1 MLIKFLLIFFLLAL
15 VLRFVLPVLMRYL
28 VVGFLQKQA
37 RRHAQQFGG
46 APFEAAPNA
55 SEQTRTA
62 SGDVHVDYVPPRP
75 KPAQPKEFKG
85 GEYVDFEEVK

>member
-1 MLIKFLLIFFLLAL
+1 MLIKFLLVFVLLLL

-46 APFEAAPNA
+46 AVPEPPRHGAA
-55 SEQTRTA
+55 SSQVR
-62 SGDVHVDYVPPRP
+62 VDYVPP
-75 KPAQPKEFKG
+75 KQKASAQPKEFNG
-85 GEYVDFEEVK
+85 GEYVEFEEVK

>member
-37 RRHAQQFGG
+37 RKQAQHFGG
-46 APFEAAPNA
+46 APFGAAPDA
-55 SEQTRTA
+55 SQQTRA
-62 SGDVHVDYVPPRP
+62 ANGDVQVDYVPPRP
-75 KPAQPKEFKG
+75 KSVQDKEFRG

>member
-15 VLRFVLPVLMRYL
+15 VLRFLVPVLMRYL

-46 APFEAAPNA
+46 APFGPAPDAAPSSRA
-55 SEQTRTA
+55 G
-62 SGDVHVDYVPPRP
+62 GDVQVDYVPPRQ